1 MCVWA
6 VGLDVMNIELHR
18 FITKMLWIRNDPLH
32 INDCIRCV
40 MSEFGMSRA
49 GAETAVNR
57 VLSERP

>member
-1 MCVWA
+1 
-6 VGLDVMNIELHR
+6 MNIELHR
-18 FITKMLWIRNDPLH
+18 FITNMLWIRNDPLH